1 MTGIVITEMVV
12 PPAADAPDAGEFRA
26 MVDISNRV
34 AEADTGIDDLNDT
47 PEQLLPSWQEQTD
60 RIRRGFIA
68 RFDGEIVGA
77 GSITTER
84 AQDDAPAEIEIAVLP
99 AQWPSGAAQALL
111 ERLEDEVRL
120 LGRKVVQAW
129 TLHPAARSERMLT
142 PATGFGAVSA
152 TRLSDLLTTN
162 GYGFEQVERNSV
174 LPLDAPTTTAEQHLR
189 EATAFAGPDYRVI
202 TWTLPTPSALRA
214 GYGSLIARMA
224 TDVPSGELEMPAEV
238 WDDERVAR
246 REAQFSAGRQTMS
259 VAAVMHEPSGELVA
273 FNELVI
279 GADRTGVTHQW
290 GTLVVSEHRGR
301 RLGTIV
307 KCANLIRWRDLAP
320 DSVKIS
326 TFNAEENRPM
336 LDINEAIGFVPASF
350 AGAWQKRLD

>member
-1 MTGIVITEMVV
+1 GMTGIVITEMVV

-99 AQWPSGAAQALL
+99 AQWPSGTAQALL

-142 PATGFGAVSA
+142 PA
-152 TRLSDLLTTN
+152 
-162 GYGFEQVERNSV
+162 
-174 LPLDAPTTTAEQHLR
+174 
-189 EATAFAGPDYRVI
+189 
-202 TWTLPTPSALRA
+202 
-214 GYGSLIARMA
+214 
-224 TDVPSGELEMPAEV
+224 
-238 WDDERVAR
+238 
-246 REAQFSAGRQTMS
+246 
-259 VAAVMHEPSGELVA
+259 
-273 FNELVI
+273 
-279 GADRTGVTHQW
+279 
-290 GTLVVSEHRGR
+290 
-301 RLGTIV
+301 
-307 KCANLIRWRDLAP
+307 
-320 DSVKIS
+320 
-326 TFNAEENRPM
+326 
-336 LDINEAIGFVPASF
+336 
-350 AGAWQKRLD
+350 